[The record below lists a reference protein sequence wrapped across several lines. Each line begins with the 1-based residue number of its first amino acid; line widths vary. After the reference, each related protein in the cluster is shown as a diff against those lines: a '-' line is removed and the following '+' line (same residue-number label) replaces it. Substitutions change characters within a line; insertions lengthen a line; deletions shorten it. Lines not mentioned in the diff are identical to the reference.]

1 MCNLFQVHGFRFGS
15 NWVVLGEFRW
25 IQLVV
30 QVHGDVK
37 LVKGRST
44 WECGVCKACK
54 GKDVMGM

>member
-15 NWVVLGEFRW
+15 NWVVLGNSDG
-25 IQLVV
+25 LVV
-30 QVHGDVK
+30 QVQGDVK
-37 LVKGRST
+37 LVKGRAS